1 MKMSAGPEIHI
12 DGGQKFCEILRTL
25 KREKYITP
33 EMWNELFKFESYQ
46 KSFEIMEREMG
57 ISRKNFIKW
66 VTKGVTGK
74 SPKSDSMIQWF
85 TNKGR
90 TKGFTHYAAEHL
102 DEIELFLK
110 AITDSEPDMMQ
121 WVEERLRNY
130 LPSNILIPPTKLYL
144 VFGSGDGRIFYDEA
158 TFDVTLAY
166 VMGLENTKGMIAHE
180 LHHMARNKEY
190 GNWTDYKGL
199 KFILST
205 LEAEGI
211 ADMVFSIHSS
221 TLARNDL
228 PIVTM
233 MMQSKAYDCVDEI
246 LKEMDE
252 LVSKSYPREPKQNK
266 LYRLFSKNAFHPVG
280 HVMARR
286 IENCLGRERLVDCIG
301 EPVKFIK
308 TYQTSAERDGG
319 HVFSNKAMD
328 MIGQAFSGEP

>member
-1 MKMSAGPEIHI
+1 MSEGPNIEI
-12 DGGQKFCEILRTL
+12 DGYQNFCAIFRAL
-25 KREKYITP
+25 KHGDDVKSAT
-33 EMWNELFKFESYQ
+33 WDNLSNFSSYQ

-66 VTKGVTGK
+66 VTQGVTGK
-74 SPKSDSMIQWF
+74 PPKPESMIQWL

-90 TKGFTHYAAEHL
+90 TKGFAHYTAEHL
-102 DEIELFLK
+102 DEIERFITELK
-110 AITDSEPDMMQ
+110 DSEPKVLH
-121 WVEERLRNY
+121 WVEKRMRDY
-130 LPSNILIPPTKLYL
+130 LPSSIPIPATKLYF
-144 VFGSGDGRIFYDEA
+144 VFGSGDGKIFYDEA
-158 TFDVTLAY
+158 TFDLTLAY
-166 VMGLENTKGMIAHE
+166 VIGLENTKGIIAHE

-221 TLARNDL
+221 TLAHQDL

-233 MMQSKAYDCVDEI
+233 MMQSKAYDSVDEI

-252 LVSKSYPREPKQNK
+252 LVSKAYPREPKQNK

-286 IENCLGRERLVDCIG
+286 IENCLGRERLVDCVG

-328 MIGQAFSGEP
+328 MIGQVFSGEP